1 MGGRSLPPQFWSSPH
16 LHGGTGGNQLADAHR
31 TAPPPSPRTRRT
43 HPARHPPSAPH
54 AHHLTHALAAI
65 LSVILGAIPTPA
77 LTRTRRRRTWGR
89 ARSSEILPSESL
101 LGISTL
107 RRAPVRR
114 RAPFLRTRPHGRHHR
129 AMKTHNLVIFR
140 RRYSGLGRS
149 HLSVEMQFNR
159 ACYPY
164 PYSRPAPPSPT
175 HTAPPRTPPPRTPQ
189 HPPAHT
195 PHTHRTHARTPFR
208 VEMEWR

>member
-77 LTRTRRRRTWGR
+77 PNPNQASPHLGPREVERDSAQR
-89 ARSSEILPSESL
+89 ESP
-101 LGISTL
+101 GHQHP
-107 RRAPVRR
+107 A
-114 RAPFLRTRPHGRHHR
+114 
-129 AMKTHNLVIFR
+129 
-140 RRYSGLGRS
+140 
-149 HLSVEMQFNR
+149 
-159 ACYPY
+159 ACAG
-164 PYSRPAPPSPT
+164 APPRPIPT
-175 HTAPPRTPPPRTPQ
+175 HTPPRPPPSRNEDPQLSDIPKKIFRPRPITPLCGDAVQSSVLPLPLLSPRTPLPHTSRT
-189 HPPAHT
+189 HTAHT
-195 PHTHRTHARTPFR
+195 PAHPFG
-208 VEMEWR
+208 WRWSGDEDTSPAESALLS